1 MQGHEKAVVELFF
14 VLTLGAY
21 LHMIY
26 FVITELATILN
37 IHVFRVKQN

>member
-1 MQGHEKAVVELFF
+1 MVVELFF

-21 LHMIY
+21 FHMIY

-37 IHVFRVKQN
+37 IHVFRVKQS